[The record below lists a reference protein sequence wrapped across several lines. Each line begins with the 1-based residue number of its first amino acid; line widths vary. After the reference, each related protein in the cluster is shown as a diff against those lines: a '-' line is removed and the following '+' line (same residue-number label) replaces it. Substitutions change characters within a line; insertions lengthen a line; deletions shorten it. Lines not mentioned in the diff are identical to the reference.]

1 MKAIQI
7 GMAIALMIGAF
18 LLAIQMSGDEFIGFR
33 EKKAT
38 QQMSSELD
46 KAIEWQREDISR
58 RVRGLRGIP

>member
-7 GMAIALMIGAF
+7 GIAIALMMGAF
-18 LLAIQMSGDEFIGFR
+18 VLAIQMSGGEFIGFR

-46 KAIEWQREDISR
+46 KAIEAQKEDISR
-58 RVRGLRGIP
+58 RIRGWRGIP